1 MSTSVTA
8 AYSLTALKIHE
19 IFFSLQGETSS
30 SGYPTTFI
38 RLTGCPLRCSY
49 CDTSYAFSGGTMMCI
64 ADILKAISAYQ
75 TQYITV
81 TGGEPLAQQQ
91 CHLLLS
97 ALCDRYSHVS
107 LETSGALCVAKV
119 DPRVRKILDIKTP
132 DSGESSKNR
141 FSNLDHLQ
149 PQDEIKFVIG
159 SHSDFL
165 WSQSLIAAD
174 PRIQKANVLFS
185 PIYEQ
190 VTLRELAEWVLAAG
204 LQVRVQAQLHKM
216 IWGEEPG
223 R

>member
-1 MSTSVTA
+1 MMTIANILA
-8 AYSLTALKIHE
+8 AVSA
-19 IFFSLQGETSS
+19 
-30 SGYPTTFI
+30 YPTE
-38 RLTGCPLRCSY
+38 
-49 CDTSYAFSGGTMMCI
+49 
-64 ADILKAISAYQ
+64 
-75 TQYITV
+75 YITV
-81 TGGEPLAQQQ
+81 TGGEPLAQGH
-91 CHLLLS
+91 CHQLLT
-97 ALCDRYSHVS
+97 ALCDRYSQVS

-141 FSNLDHLQ
+141 LSNLDYIQ

-159 SHSDFL
+159 SHNDFL
-165 WSQSLIAAD
+165 WAQSTLAAD

-190 VTLRELAEWVLAAG
+190 VTLRELAEWVLTAG
-204 LQVRVQAQLHKM
+204 LNVRVQAQLHKI